1 MAQVRQQA
9 LDWVAYP
16 CLILNTLKT
25 ELLAWEARLKPGPY
39 MKGDLLF
46 ITCQGSY
53 LCLCARGC
61 SGYKFSIMSG
71 FQLDPLHT
79 LLSLEQQILL
89 HVHALP
95 AVMIAGCW
103 S

>member
-1 MAQVRQQA
+1 M
-9 LDWVAYP
+9 L
-16 CLILNTLKT
+16 
-25 ELLAWEARLKPGPY
+25 
-39 MKGDLLF
+39 
-46 ITCQGSY
+46 
-53 LCLCARGC
+53 
-61 SGYKFSIMSG
+61 G

>member
-1 MAQVRQQA
+1 
-9 LDWVAYP
+9 
-16 CLILNTLKT
+16 
-25 ELLAWEARLKPGPY
+25 

-46 ITCQGSY
+46 MTFQESC

-61 SGYKFSIMSG
+61 SVYEFSIMLG

-89 HVHALP
+89 HVHSLP